1 MGGFGD
7 RLRQAREA
15 AGVTLESI
23 ARTTRIQRR
32 LLEALERSD
41 LGALPAATFVKGYIR
56 AYADCLA
63 IDPRPVL
70 EAYRSDLEGRGPD
83 TPETRDQVVEELSHI
98 VAQRAG
104 SRGGRAWPPGR
115 RARRLAIGLVAVV
128 LVASAGWLLGRSRVR
143 PLAPVTP
150 AVREPQPP
158 AAAATPEGAPLPAA
172 TPRAAG
178 AGAPQSAARPDA
190 PATATDP
197 SSRPAPSRTALHV
210 ADSGVGAGVTSHRL
224 VGRADRFAEGT
235 PVAFWTQVT
244 GGGKGDVL
252 RHVWFHQ
259 GQAVMR
265 ADLEIGGAQWR
276 TYSRHVLP
284 RGATGEWV
292 VEARGPD
299 GSLLA
304 RQAFLCVPDDGGP

>member
-1 MGGFGD
+1 M
-7 RLRQAREA
+7 
-15 AGVTLESI
+15 
-23 ARTTRIQRR
+23 
-32 LLEALERSD
+32 
-41 LGALPAATFVKGYIR
+41 KGYIR

-70 EAYRSDLEGRGPD
+70 EAYRSDLQGRGLD

-98 VAQRAG
+98 VARRVG
-104 SRGGRAWPPGR
+104 SAGGRAWPPGR
-115 RARRLAIGLVAVV
+115 RARRVAIGLVAVA
-128 LVASAGWLLGRSRVR
+128 LVASAGWLLGRSRARR
-143 PLAPVTP
+143 PAPVTP
-150 AVREPQPP
+150 AVGEPQPP
-158 AAAATPEGAPLPAA
+158 AAVATPGSVPVPAA
-172 TPRAAG
+172 TPPTAG
-178 AGAPQSAARPDA
+178 AGAPRSTLRPDA

-197 SSRPAPSRTALHV
+197 NSRPAPSRTALDV
-210 ADSGVGAGVTSHRL
+210 ADSGVGTGVTNYRL

-235 PVAFWTQVT
+235 QVAFWTHVT
-244 GGGKGDVL
+244 GGGQGDVI

-276 TYSRHVLP
+276 TYSRHLLP
-284 RGATGEWV
+284 RGAAGEWV

-304 RQAFLCVPDDGGP
+304 RQAFLCVPDDRGP

>member
-7 RLRQAREA
+7 RLRLAREA

-23 ARTTRIQRR
+23 AGVTRIQKR

-63 IDPRPVL
+63 IDPRPFL
-70 EAYRSDLEGRGPD
+70 EAYRSDLQGRGFD
-83 TPETRDQVVEELSHI
+83 TPETRDRVVEELSHI
-98 VAQRAG
+98 VARREG
-104 SRGGRAWPPGR
+104 STGGRAGPPGR
-115 RARRLAIGLVAVV
+115 VARRVAIGLAAVG

-158 AAAATPEGAPLPAA
+158 AAAAAPEGAPVPAA
-172 TPRAAG
+172 TPRTAG
-178 AGAPQSAARPDA
+178 AGVPQSAARPDA

-197 SSRPAPSRTALHV
+197 SSRPAPSRTALRV
-210 ADSGVGAGVTSHRL
+210 SDSGVGTGVTDHRL

-235 PVAFWTQVT
+235 QVAFWTLVT
-244 GGGKGDVL
+244 GGGRGDVL

-276 TYSRHVLP
+276 TYSRRLLP
-284 RGATGEWV
+284 KGATGEWM

-299 GSLLA
+299 GGLLA
-304 RQAFLCVPDDGGP
+304 RQAFLCVSDEP

>member
-7 RLRQAREA
+7 RLRLAREA

-23 ARTTRIQRR
+23 AGVTRIQKR

-83 TPETRDQVVEELSHI
+83 TPEAQDRVVEELSHI
-98 VAQRAG
+98 VARREG
-104 SRGGRAWPPGR
+104 STGGRAWPPGR
-115 RARRLAIGLVAVV
+115 VARRAAIGLVAVV
-128 LVASAGWLLGRSRVR
+128 LVAGAGWLFGRSRVR
-143 PLAPVTP
+143 PLAPATP
-150 AVREPQPP
+150 AVGEPQPP
-158 AAAATPEGAPLPAA
+158 AAAATPDGAPLPAA
-172 TPRAAG
+172 TPRTAG
-178 AGAPQSAARPDA
+178 AGVPPSTLRADA
-190 PATATDP
+190 PASATDP

-210 ADSGVGAGVTSHRL
+210 ADSGVGAGVSNHRL
-224 VGRADRFAEGT
+224 IGRADRFAEGT
-235 PVAFWTQVT
+235 QVAFWTQVT
-244 GGGKGDVL
+244 GGGKGDVI

-265 ADLEIGGAQWR
+265 TDLEIGGAPWR
-276 TYSRHVLP
+276 TYSRLLLP
-284 RGATGEWV
+284 KGATGEWV

-304 RQAFLCVPDDGGP
+304 RQAFLCVPAEP